1 MVERR
6 ASILFFCNSAN
17 VLILY
22 IYVYS
27 AFTFVSVCVCV
38 FIHLDYTIKPRL
50 SPTQTSNCTKA
61 KNPKSNR
68 IFYYNPN
75 RKSHAR
81 TYTLFQKLTH
91 GENFVKE
98 RKNNELLIKCSRV
111 WGVCVC
117 SWVDCWYDWERIWQM
132 PNDGWMC
139 ECVWVWLC
147 NYEISQYLAIV
158 NSVHSSMIAIVNVN
172 AMW

>member
-1 MVERR
+1 M
-6 ASILFFCNSAN
+6 
-17 VLILY
+17 
-22 IYVYS
+22 
-27 AFTFVSVCVCV
+27 CV

-139 ECVWVWLC
+139 ECVCVSVALQLRDLSVFGNC
-147 NYEISQYLAIV
+147 KFCAFVYDCDCECKCDVIKSLYRAYLNFLGNG
-158 NSVHSSMIAIVNVN
+158 NS
-172 AMW
+172 